1 MVAPTYLGD
10 LRHECICAPLLIQ
23 RYRSRVSGPLLDR
36 MDIHVDVPAVHYDD
50 LARREGGE
58 NSSNIRQ
65 RVNAARARQLERFA
79 PHPHLFCN
87 AHMSTRHIRQCC
99 PINGKGQELLE
110 MAITKLGLSARA
122 YDRIPG

>member
-1 MVAPTYLGD
+1 
-10 LRHECICAPLLIQ
+10 
-23 RYRSRVSGPLLDR
+23 

-58 NSSNIRQ
+58 NSSNMRQ
-65 RVNAARARQLERFA
+65 RLNAARARQLERFA

-99 PINGKGQELLE
+99 PINGKGRELLE

-122 YDRIPG
+122 YDCIL